1 MLGKVFMDAFQK
13 CPETNPNCAANNF
26 VPPLIGN
33 PGDPSLI
40 GSLIGLGIILMTP
53 NVVNMLKTALKAPKI
68 DTGGV
73 GKALGAGPSLVQS
86 AFGTAMQGLNL
97 RYQWRMLHPPKQ
109 QAAQGQVTG
118 PTPPGGGGGHP

>member
-1 MLGKVFMDAFQK
+1 MLGKVFMDAFTCDVKIQTCK
-13 CPETNPNCAANNF
+13 DSLAHNF

-73 GKALGAGPSLVQS
+73 GRAVGAGVGVL
-86 AFGTAMQGLNL
+86 TAPVRPVAQGFTFLAG
-97 RYQWRMLHPPKQ
+97 QK
-109 QAAQGQVTG
+109 AAQKIPFIGNWLS
-118 PTPPGGGGGHP
+118 GGTKR